1 MPPPLIFDCICQIE
15 PLQSEPHNLSTL
27 KENPGCRRQH
37 SRMTRQSRA
46 DQSYLVVS
54 RLVRRGISHV
64 SDDKSSLPALR
75 MEQARKISRYSPG
88 PRYSHNF
95 NFRLHPKPLF
105 RGVAQGAIFMDSQF
119 FYSALGFKKFKQ
131 KCPKK

>member
-1 MPPPLIFDCICQIE
+1 MSSSA
-15 PLQSEPHNLSTL
+15 QSDDQAE
-27 KENPGCRRQH
+27 Q
-37 SRMTRQSRA
+37 TRP

-75 MEQARKISRYSPG
+75 MEQARKISRYSSG

-95 NFRLHPKPLF
+95 NLRLHPKPLF
-105 RGVAQGAIFMDSQF
+105 RGVAQGAIFMDS
-119 FYSALGFKKFKQ
+119 
-131 KCPKK
+131 